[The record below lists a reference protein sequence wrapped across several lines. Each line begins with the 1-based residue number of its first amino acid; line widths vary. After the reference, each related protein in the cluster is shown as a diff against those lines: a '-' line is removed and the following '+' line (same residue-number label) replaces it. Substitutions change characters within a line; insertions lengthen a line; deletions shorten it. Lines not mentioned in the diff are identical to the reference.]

1 MTWGAFCFLQYITL
15 LIEKYESMK
24 RFTFTVILCSLLFS
38 GCTNQSVPTALMTQE
53 TQLPERTDIE
63 RGTLKNG
70 MNYIVLPN
78 KKPINRVSLQLVV
91 HAGSLDEDDDQKGIA
106 HLVEHMAFNG
116 TKQYPGNTII
126 EQQESLGMVFGRD
139 VNAMT
144 SYNTTSYYLH
154 LPNNS
159 PSILAEAFNML
170 AQQTS
175 ALTFEQAELEK
186 ERPVVEEEWRRRLN
200 VMSRL
205 NSAKTQHTLK
215 GSRYA
220 DREPIGDMELVRHVD
235 AKRIKAFWQTW
246 YHPNNMTLLV
256 VGDVTRI
263 QIEDLLDH
271 YFSDIP
277 SVTLP
282 KRADL
287 SVPLDKSFRYEI
299 FDDPEITTEAF
310 SVNLRGVQAV
320 PLTEQGL
327 QIELLNHLVMSM
339 LDERL
344 LNQFQVEGAYVSKM
358 IATALPLVS
367 GYSNNN
373 AMAIIKDKHY
383 KIVLKELFNE
393 VSRYHAHGFSQR
405 DLTQAKKSL
414 SNRYN
419 QMATSLDNASNSRL
433 LTGLFNQIRLQK
445 PLVHPSELNLV
456 ASRLLDDINLEMAHQ
471 HLKQI
476 IAKRI
481 PLIIGQINS
490 VHKTLLPSQNEVEK
504 LWKDALNT
512 PPQALIQAEIP
523 SALFEKQPKPV
534 EILAHEIVGEIHK
547 WTLANGVQVWFHPSN
562 KSAKQLQLRW
572 QGEGGTIL
580 LPLKQQRAASMM
592 TRYLPRFGYGGFSPE
607 AISTLNS
614 DANMMINAYAGQ
626 NRHGV
631 FGTAD
636 TDAYENWLQNLN
648 LMLNAPSVDNAIWQ
662 SKRDAII
669 RSIDRRKELPSVK
682 FNNQINKIRYANNPS
697 LLALTS
703 EQLAQIT
710 DQDLLASYQTLF
722 ENAAHHQ
729 LVVVGNESPERV
741 IDLAS
746 RYLGNLPVGKRLN
759 APQLTKFS
767 GGRHEVKVMAGK
779 EPQAMTTLLFNADV
793 NFSKALEYEATLLS
807 RIISN
812 RMREKLREEAGGVYT
827 TSFSIQ
833 LDEYRDQA
841 FGMLR
846 YSHQPERA
854 AELKTLA
861 LNIMDDVAVNGVTL
875 TELNLVREQTK
886 KSFQLETISDRTRY
900 RWLTQQARDNKFIDN
915 RGIYLKWLMQLEPN
929 DLQPFAQKVLTTSN
943 VIDALLLPSS
953 EQ

>member
-1 MTWGAFCFLQYITL
+1 
-15 LIEKYESMK
+15 MK
-24 RFTFTVILCSLLFS
+24 RFTLSLLLCSQLIM
-38 GCTNQSVPTALMTQE
+38 GCTGPFSSKTEESLITQE
-53 TQLPERTDIE
+53 IPLPERTDIE
-63 RGTLKNG
+63 KGTLKNG

-78 KKPINRVSLQLVV
+78 QKPKNRVSLQLVV
-91 HAGSLDEDDDQKGIA
+91 HAGSVDEDDDQKGIA

-116 TKQYPGNTII
+116 TQQYPGNAII

-154 LPNNS
+154 LPDNS
-159 PSILAEAFNML
+159 PSVLAEGFNML

-175 ALTFEQAELEK
+175 ALTFEQTELEK

-205 NSAKTQHTLK
+205 NSAKTKHTLK

-220 DREPIGDMELVRHVD
+220 VREPIGDMELVRHVD

-256 VGDVTRI
+256 AGDVTRT
-263 QIEDLLDH
+263 QIENLLER
-271 YFSDIP
+271 YFSNMP

-282 KRADL
+282 ERADL
-287 SVPLDKSFRYEI
+287 SVPLDKKFRYEI

-310 SVNLRGVQAV
+310 SVNLRGIQAV
-320 PLTEQGL
+320 PSTEQAL

-339 LDERL
+339 LDDRL

-358 IATALPLVS
+358 FATALPLAS

-373 AMAIIKDKHY
+373 AMAILKNKHY
-383 KIVLKELFNE
+383 KEALQSLFSE

-405 DLTQAKKSL
+405 DLKQAKKSL

-419 QMATSLDNASNSRL
+419 QMASSLDEAPTRNL
-433 LTGLFNQIRLQK
+433 LTSLFNQIRLQK
-445 PLVHPSELNLV
+445 PLVHPNESMLIAN
-456 ASRLLDDINLEMAHQ
+456 RLLDDINLEMTHS

-490 VHKTLLPSQNEVEK
+490 DNKSLLPSQQEVET
-504 LWKDALNT
+504 LWNDALKN
-512 PPQALIQAEIP
+512 PPKSLKQAEIP
-523 SALFEKQPKPV
+523 KSLFEKRPKPV
-534 EILAHEIVGEIHK
+534 EILAHDIVNEIHK
-547 WTLANGVQVWFHPSN
+547 WTLANGVQVWFHPSD
-562 KSAKQLQLRW
+562 KSAKTLKLRW
-572 QGEGGTIL
+572 QGKGGTIL
-580 LPLKQQRAASMM
+580 LPPKQQRAASMT
-592 TRYLPRFGYGGFSPE
+592 TRYLARFGYGGFSPE
-607 AISTLNS
+607 AIAALNS
-614 DANMMINAYAGQ
+614 DANMRINAYVGQ
-626 NRHGV
+626 NIHGI

-636 TDAYENWLQNLN
+636 TDDYETWLQNLN
-648 LMLNAPSVDNAIWQ
+648 LMLTAPSVDKAIWQ

-669 RSIDRRKELPSVK
+669 RSIERRKNLPTVK
-682 FNNQINKIRYANNPS
+682 FNDQINKIRYANNPS

-703 EQLAQIT
+703 EQLSQIT
-710 DQDLLASYQTLF
+710 TQDLLASYQALF
-722 ENAAHHQ
+722 TDSAHHQ
-729 LVVVGNESPERV
+729 LVIVGNESPERV

-746 RYLGNLPVGKRLN
+746 RYLGNLPVGKPLKT
-759 APQLTKFS
+759 PQLVKLS
-767 GGRHEVKVMAGK
+767 AGNHEVKVVAGK
-779 EPQAMTTLLFNADV
+779 EPQAMTTLFFNVDV
-793 NFSKALEYEATLLS
+793 QFSQALEYEAALLS

-827 TSFSIQ
+827 TNFSIG
-833 LDEYRDQA
+833 LDKYRNQA
-841 FGMLR
+841 FGMLK

-854 AELKTLA
+854 VELKTLA
-861 LNIMDDVAVNGVTL
+861 LKVMNDVAVNGVTL
-875 TELNLVREQTK
+875 TELNLVREQIK
-886 KSFQLETISDRTRY
+886 KTLQSETVTDRSRY
-900 RWLTQQARDNKFIDN
+900 QWLTQQASDNKFKDY
-915 RGIYLKWLMQLEPN
+915 RGIYLNWLTQVEPK
-929 DLQPFAQKVLTTSN
+929 DLQPFAQKVLTTPN

-953 EQ
+953 AE